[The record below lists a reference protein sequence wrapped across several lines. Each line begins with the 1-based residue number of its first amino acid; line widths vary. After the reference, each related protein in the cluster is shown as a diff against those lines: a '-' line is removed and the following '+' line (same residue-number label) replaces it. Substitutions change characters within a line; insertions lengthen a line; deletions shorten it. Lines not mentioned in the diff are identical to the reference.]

1 MPCSATSS
9 KPGAVFEGK
18 GRRHIAKC
26 FLATKS
32 ANGRQQIPSNFS
44 CWASVACRSGKVLG
58 WAEQRK
64 SWTHDVFFGWNAAVL
79 QQGTISVGDA
89 VAVIAAR
96 A

>member
-1 MPCSATSS
+1 MESAGWCFGC
-9 KPGAVFEGK
+9 KNAK
-18 GRRHIAKC
+18 LHI
-26 FLATKS
+26 S
-32 ANGRQQIPSNFS
+32 VFS
-44 CWASVACRSGKVLG
+44 CCVSFACRSGKVLG